1 MKKTA
6 IMIMVITIASKM
18 FGFLREIALSYFYGA
33 SEITDVYLI
42 ALTISGTICSF
53 FFAAIANTFI
63 PMYGRIEAAEG
74 EEKAN
79 VFASNLINIGIIITI
94 ALIVFVFLFTQP
106 IVKIF
111 AIGFDGEMLA
121 RAVSFTR
128 VAMISVVASSVLTVL
143 VAYLHIKNRFAI
155 TELIGFPL
163 NIAVIAAI
171 IVSYR
176 TNSGILIWG
185 TVAATFLQ
193 LMFVMPSV
201 YKTGFRHKPVLRF
214 KDKYIREMMLL
225 AMPVMIGT
233 SVNQIN
239 TLVDRTIASSVAIGG
254 ISALSYAAK
263 LNAVVQGIFVYSIVV
278 VLYPSISKMAS
289 EGKLEVLKD
298 VVIKAV
304 LAILLIVVPATVGIM
319 VLARPIVEIV
329 FGQGAFDERAVIMTT
344 GALLFYSIGMAAFGI
359 QEVISRTFYAIQDTK
374 TPMLN
379 GVKAV
384 IINIVLNLVLSR
396 FMGIY
401 GLALATSIAAI
412 AGSGM
417 LIYELRKKLGSI
429 GLMELTRS
437 TIKLSVA
444 SLFMGA
450 AVYLIY
456 IKLAVAIGMIAGL
469 IIAIIVGI
477 IVYATVIIN
486 IKIPEVEEV
495 MLQVKGKLGER
506 SKK

>member
-33 SEITDVYLI
+33 AEITDVYLI

-63 PMYGRIEAAEG
+63 PMYGRIEAEEG

-79 VFASNLINIGIIITI
+79 IFASNLINIGVLITLG
-94 ALIVFVFLFTQP
+94 LIVFVFLFTRP
-106 IVKIF
+106 IVRIF
-111 AIGFDGEMLA
+111 AIGFDGEMLEMA
-121 RAVSFTR
+121 ISFTR
-128 VAMISVVASSVLTVL
+128 VAMISVVAASVLTVL
-143 VAYLHIKNRFAI
+143 IAYLHIKNRFAI

-171 IVSYR
+171 VVSYR
-176 TNSGILIWG
+176 TNSGVLIWG

-193 LMFVMPSV
+193 LMFVLPSV
-201 YKTGFRHKPVLRF
+201 YKSGFRHKPVIRF
-214 KDKYIREMMLL
+214 KDKYIKEMLLL
-225 AMPVMIGT
+225 AMPVVIGT

-239 TLVDRTIASSVAIGG
+239 TLVDRTLASSVAIGG

-289 EGKLEVLKD
+289 EGNLELLKN

-304 LAILLIVVPATVGIM
+304 LAILLIVVPATVGFM
-319 VLARPIVEIV
+319 VLARPIVEII
-329 FGQGAFDERAVIMTT
+329 FGQGAFDERAIVMTS
-344 GALLFYSIGMAAFGI
+344 GALVFYSIGMAAFGI

-384 IINIVLNLVLSR
+384 TINIILNLILSR

-412 AGSGM
+412 TGSGM

-429 GLMELTRS
+429 GLKELIKS
-437 TIKLSVA
+437 TIKLSGA
-444 SLFMGA
+444 SLIMGA
-450 AVYLIY
+450 AAYIIY
-456 IKLAVAIGMIAGL
+456 IKLAAVTGMLIALIAAIL
-469 IIAIIVGI
+469 IGILIYSVIVI
-477 IVYATVIIN
+477 F
-486 IKIPEVEEV
+486 IKIPEVEEIV
-495 MLQVKGKLGER
+495 LQVRER
-506 SKK
+506 LVDRTKI